1 MPNCPNC
8 SKPMAPGFLGSGGM
22 FEGSKWFLERTRLAF
37 GGDEVAKP
45 NAFGM
50 VYIPGFRCRECRMML
65 LQVPERRGPRYGLS
79 RELQG
84 GGGSPICSTKDC
96 PFTAASPRK

>member
-45 NAFGM
+45 NSFGM
-50 VYIPGFRCRECRMML
+50 VYIPGFRCRECRTML
-65 LQVPERRGPRYGLS
+65 LQY
-79 RELQG
+79 
-84 GGGSPICSTKDC
+84 
-96 PFTAASPRK
+96 